1 MPQRM
6 SPPDTHSPYD
16 PFDALRRDRDRWAQ
30 TAMEQ
35 AQYIRQLEEQV
46 QLMNE
51 RINELMNER
60 IKTQS
65 KTMETSEAKTII
77 NNYGTYIAEQ
87 HNDIHDN
94 HNCPIYACPTNDEAY
109 SQPLPKRRGDTD
121 QRTKKLF
128 MSDGAED
135 MQHTEE
141 ERNRFLNYLAE
152 HHLGQRQV
160 DCYKDNPINKAIV
173 CFCAKWKRLKYI
185 DSKPSPAAVLRFLTE
200 TCGISCAADTEALSS
215 LLGRMLKAEYDK
227 DVFYDVEEYF

>member
-1 MPQRM
+1 M

-16 PFDALRRDRDRWAQ
+16 PFDALRRDRDRWVQ

-46 QLMNE
+46 NYY
-51 RINELMNER
+51 
-60 IKTQS
+60 KTQS

-77 NNYGTYIAEQ
+77 NNYGTYIAELN
-87 HNDIHDN
+87 NDIHDN
-94 HNCPIYACPTNDEAY
+94 NNCPIYACPTKDEAY

-128 MSDGAED
+128 MTDGVED
-135 MQHTEE
+135 MQRMEE
-141 ERNRFLNYLAE
+141 ERNRFRNYLAE
-152 HHLGQRQV
+152 HHLGQRQL
-160 DCYKDNPINKAIV
+160 DCSRDNPINKAIV

-185 DSKPSPAAVLRFLTE
+185 DFKPSPAAVLRFLTE

>member
-1 MPQRM
+1 M

-46 QLMNE
+46 NYY
-51 RINELMNER
+51 
-60 IKTQS
+60 KTQS
-65 KTMETSEAKTII
+65 KTMETSEAKTTI
-77 NNYGTYIAEQ
+77 NNYGTYIAELN
-87 HNDIHDN
+87 NDIHDN
-94 HNCPIYACPTNDEAY
+94 HNCPIYACPTKDEAY

-128 MSDGAED
+128 MTDGVED
-135 MQHTEE
+135 MQRMEE
-141 ERNRFLNYLAE
+141 EHNRFRNYLAE
-152 HHLGQRQV
+152 HHLGQRQL
-160 DCYKDNPINKAIV
+160 DCSRDNPINKAIV

-227 DVFYDVEEYF
+227 DIFYDVEEYFG

>member
-6 SPPDTHSPYD
+6 SPPDTHSLYD

-46 QLMNE
+46 NYY
-51 RINELMNER
+51 
-60 IKTQS
+60 KTQS

-77 NNYGTYIAEQ
+77 NNYGTYIAELN
-87 HNDIHDN
+87 NDIHDN
-94 HNCPIYACPTNDEAY
+94 HNCQIYAVPTSEESGVRNQDSGRVKGE
-109 SQPLPKRRGDTD
+109 T
-121 QRTKKLF
+121 RTKKLF
-128 MSDGAED
+128 MTDGVED
-135 MQHTEE
+135 MQRTEE
-141 ERNRFLNYLAE
+141 ERNRFRNYLAE
-152 HHLGQRQV
+152 HHLGQRQL
-160 DCYKDNPINKAIV
+160 DCSRDNPINKAIV

-227 DVFYDVEEYF
+227 DIFYDVEEYF

>member
-1 MPQRM
+1 M

-16 PFDALRRDRDRWAQ
+16 PFDALRRDRDRWVQ

-46 QLMNE
+46 NYY
-51 RINELMNER
+51 
-60 IKTQS
+60 KTQS

-77 NNYGTYIAEQ
+77 NNYGTYIAELN
-87 HNDIHDN
+87 NDIHDN
-94 HNCPIYACPTNDEAY
+94 NNCPIYACPTKDEAY

-128 MSDGAED
+128 MTDGVED
-135 MQHTEE
+135 MQRMEE
-141 ERNRFLNYLAE
+141 ERNRFRNYLAE
-152 HHLGQRQV
+152 HHLGQRQL
-160 DCYKDNPINKAIV
+160 DCSRDNPINKAIV

-227 DVFYDVEEYF
+227 DIFYDVEEYF

>member
-1 MPQRM
+1 M
-6 SPPDTHSPYD
+6 SPPDTHSLYD

-46 QLMNE
+46 NYY
-51 RINELMNER
+51 
-60 IKTQS
+60 KTQS

-94 HNCPIYACPTNDEAY
+94 HNCQIYAVPTSEESGGRNQE
-109 SQPLPKRRGDTD
+109 SGRVKVET
-121 QRTKKLF
+121 RTKKLF

-173 CFCAKWKRLKYI
+173 CFCVKWKRLKMI
-185 DSKPSPAAVLRFLTE
+185 DKPSPAAVYRFLTE
-200 TCGISCAADTEALSS
+200 TCHLECAAETDAITAS
-215 LLGRMLKAEYDK
+215 LGRLLKADYDK
-227 DVFYDVEEYF
+227 ETFYDVENYF